1 MSLRSDAENDIQ
13 SLIDYF
19 DNEPIVHF
27 NGDCTTNYSSLACAV
42 SGPQESRKAMDVDT
56 NIADIP
62 QNGG

>member
-27 NGDCTTNYSSLACAV
+27 NGYFLLMKNHLKSDEPV
-42 SGPQESRKAMDVDT
+42 R
-56 NIADIP
+56 
-62 QNGG
+62 